1 MIQSIQKTSIFVP
14 LWLLVILATGGMAA
28 THTSMIRDQQSVT
41 LTIYNSNIG
50 LVKETRLVYIQQGIH
65 HLKLMDVPA
74 KIEPASVTLKS
85 LVDGT
90 SLNIL
95 EQNYE
100 YDLVS
105 QQRLLEKFVGQKVD
119 LVWLNPESK
128 KEETVEATLLSTQG
142 GNVFR
147 IGEKISLGHPGR
159 IVLSKIPEGLS
170 LQPAFLWLLENR
182 LAQPQRLE
190 VTYLTGGLNWKAD
203 YLAVLNPFDSQVGLT
218 GWVTLENRSGATY
231 RNALLRMVAG
241 DVQRVREEKMPYS
254 PAPRAAVAAKEA
266 APPQFREESF
276 FEYHLYTLDR
286 GTTLRDNETK
296 QILLFNAPQ
305 VPVNKLYVLKGQ
317 PHYYRSRYDPRGQK
331 PKVGVFLELM
341 NRQEHRLGNPLPRG
355 IVRVYREDKDGTL
368 QFAGEDRI
376 DHTARNE
383 KMKIKVGEVFD
394 VAAERVQT
402 DFKQLET
409 RLHEI
414 TMEVTLRNQKNEDL
428 RILVEEPIPGDWQMI
443 SNTHSYEKVQANLIR
458 FIVPVAKGQEVKV
471 RYKVRVRY

>member
-14 LWLLVILATGGMAA
+14 LWLLVILAAGGLAA
-28 THTSMIRDQQSVT
+28 THTSMIKDQQSVA

-65 HLKLMDVPA
+65 YLKFMDVPG
-74 KIEPASVTLKS
+74 KIEPASVSLKS
-85 LVDGT
+85 LIDGT

-119 LVWLNPESK
+119 LIWLNPESK

-142 GNVFR
+142 GNIFQ

-170 LQPAFLWLLENR
+170 LQPAFLWLLENK

-203 YLAVLNPFDSQVGLT
+203 YLAILNPSDSQVDLT
-218 GWVTLENRSGATY
+218 GWVTLENRSGAVY
-231 RNALLRMVAG
+231 RNALLRLVAG
-241 DVQRVREEKMPYS
+241 DVQRAREERIAYS
-254 PAPRAAVAAKEA
+254 PAPRAAAVAREA

-276 FEYHLYTLDR
+276 FEYHLYTLER
-286 GTTLRDNETK
+286 GTTLRDKETK
-296 QILLFNAPQ
+296 QMVLFNAPQ

-317 PHYYRSRYDPRGQK
+317 PHYYWSRYDARGQK
-331 PKVGVFLELM
+331 QKVGVFLELV
-341 NRQEHRLGNPLPRG
+341 NRQEDRLGNPLPRG

-394 VAAERVQT
+394 IAAERVQT

-414 TMEVTLRNQKNEDL
+414 TMEVTLRNQKNEDV

-443 SNTHSYEKVQANLIR
+443 SNTHSYEKIQANLIR